1 MRLIT
6 IDHVKEIVHH
16 LGIESF
22 MVQVIKALEDD
33 FSRWPEF
40 NKSPRHATHYPQ
52 GVMELMPC
60 SDAQYYTY
68 KFVNGHPGNTPNGRL
83 CVTALGMLAEV
94 ENGYPLLLSEMTLLT
109 AIRTAATTALA
120 AKYLARPDSQHLAI
134 IGTGAQSEFQF
145 LATQA
150 VLPISTVSYYDPD
163 TLAMKKFHHHLH
175 FKAEL
180 RPCES
185 INQAIKDADMI
196 ITATAKKSQNC
207 LFGKDTIKSGT
218 HISAIG
224 GDCPGKTEL
233 PIEVL
238 KACKIIVEYLPQSL
252 LEGEIQN
259 APNERIHAEL
269 WQLVN
274 GEKVGRTN
282 DKEITLFDSV
292 GFALEDFSILRLV
305 YQLTEQL
312 NIGQEVSMI
321 PSPSNPK
328 DLYGVLVPLSNSTA
342 K

>member
-16 LGIESF
+16 FGIESF
-22 MVQVIKALEDD
+22 MVQVIEALKED

-68 KFVNGHPGNTPNGRL
+68 KFVNGHPGNTHKGRL

-150 VLPISTVSYYDPD
+150 VLPIKTVSYYDPD
-163 TLAMKKFHHHLH
+163 TLAMEKFHHHLH
-175 FKAEL
+175 EKAAL
-180 RPCES
+180 RPCGS
-185 INQAIKDADMI
+185 IDEAIKDADMI
-196 ITATAKKSQNC
+196 ITATAQKRQNC
-207 LFGKDTIKSGT
+207 LFGKDAIKAGT

-233 PIEVL
+233 PIDLL

-252 LEGEIQN
+252 QEGEIQN
-259 APNERIHAEL
+259 APNETIHAEL
-269 WQLVN
+269 WQLVH
-274 GEKVGRTN
+274 GDKVGRTN

-292 GFALEDFSILRLV
+292 GFALEDFSILRLA
-305 YQLTEQL
+305 YHLTEQL
-312 NIGQEVSMI
+312 NIGKEVNMI
-321 PSPSNPK
+321 PSPTNAK
-328 DLYGVLVPLSNSTA
+328 DLYGVLQ
-342 K
+342 